1 MSATTTTIATA
12 TLVGIPSTMKTVATA
27 TENHCA
33 TCGSTKTDS
42 FDSSEAQLR
51 IQELEGQIQDLTH
64 RVALD
69 ANKLADYEDEI
80 TRLRKSQTHTHT
92 RGSYDTPRSSASLPP
107 SSSHTDKSTLSPTQ
121 IPATPDTA
129 SQPTT
134 YHSRLATLTSLLPYR
149 RGSSTPTTASAPTP
163 TAALPTT
170 PTSIPPNPL
179 PQSSPASS
187 DNAELQDALT
197 REQGLRKAA
206 ESQLSLASNEL
217 EELTVQLFSQANE
230 MVAQERKARAKLEER
245 VAVLER
251 RDIEKRGR
259 LEKLEKSIARVDR
272 LKALVNS

>member
-1 MSATTTTIATA
+1 
-12 TLVGIPSTMKTVATA
+12 MKAVATA
-27 TENHCA
+27 TKSHCPA
-33 TCGSTKTDS
+33 CGYGDS
-42 FDSSEAQLR
+42 FDPSEAQLR

-80 TRLRKSQTHTHT
+80 ARLRKSQNSHRT
-92 RGSYDTPRSSASLPP
+92 SYDTPRNSTSPP
-107 SSSHTDKSTLSPTQ
+107 TSSHTNKSTLSPTQ
-121 IPATPDTA
+121 TTPDTL

-134 YHSRLATLTSLLPYR
+134 YHSRLSTLTSLLPYR
-149 RGSSTPTTASAPTP
+149 RGSSTTSASATTTTP
-163 TAALPTT
+163 LPAT

-179 PQSSPASS
+179 PQSSPANS
-187 DNAELQDALT
+187 DNADLQDALT
-197 REQGLRKAA
+197 REQSLRKAA

-245 VAVLER
+245 VAILER
-251 RDIEKRGR
+251 RDIEKRSR
-259 LEKLEKSIARVDR
+259 LDKLEKSMARVDR